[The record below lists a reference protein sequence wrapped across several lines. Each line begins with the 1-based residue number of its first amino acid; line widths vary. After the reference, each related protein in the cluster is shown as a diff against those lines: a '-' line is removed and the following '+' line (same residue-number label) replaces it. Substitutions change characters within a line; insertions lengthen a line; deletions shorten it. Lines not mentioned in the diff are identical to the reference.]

1 MKKVLIT
8 IIISISF
15 FVVAPLVTQA
25 EDGICFKP
33 MISIPG
39 FGDGFQSCAAGTDVS
54 AAKTGILINSKGDAI
69 ALYINALYKYAA
81 GAAGAVAMFMIVFA
95 AWQWVM
101 ASGNAG
107 KIDNAKDTIRGA
119 LLGLTLLFAG
129 NLLLTQISSGLVKFD
144 GLEITSINTKKVE
157 PPKDCASLL
166 AGLECNRES
175 HCAWLPSTGACYTS
189 NDVLCSTK
197 APDYGCNQSFVVQGN
212 TCVGGLRCSTG
223 NVCGYRPGGNSMIP
237 PVPCSY
243 GDIKNGKECSCYA
256 Q

>member
-1 MKKVLIT
+1 MVILKTAKNAHAMLNNNPMKKVLIT

-144 GLEITSINTKKVE
+144 GLEITSIDTENVE
-157 PPKDCASLL
+157 RKSEPDQCNVTP
-166 AGLECNRES
+166 AGKITCITGKSGTCGHYTDPALCRGAVFANHSCRWDNDQSLECGGT
-175 HCAWLPSTGACYTS
+175 CLPVNAARS
-189 NDVLCSTK
+189 
-197 APDYGCNQSFVVQGN
+197 APGRGCVIQQ
-212 TCVGGLRCSTG
+212 
-223 NVCGYRPGGNSMIP
+223 PM
-237 PVPCSY
+237 
-243 GDIKNGKECSCYA
+243 E
-256 Q
+256 